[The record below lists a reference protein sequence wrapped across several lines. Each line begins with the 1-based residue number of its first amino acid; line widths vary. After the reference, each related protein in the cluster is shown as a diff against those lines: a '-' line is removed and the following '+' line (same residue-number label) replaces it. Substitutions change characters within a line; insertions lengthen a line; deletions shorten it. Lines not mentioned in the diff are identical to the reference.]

1 MALRESL
8 EEGGGRS
15 WSDCSSKRIRGVRHN
30 WMKALLHYLIAEP
43 VPITPGRALSLG
55 VAVFVAMLSV
65 ILVSTELVGGAGAP
79 ILVASMG
86 ASAVLL
92 FSLPHSPLA
101 QLWPFAG
108 GHLLSAS
115 IGVACVSL
123 IPEPAVAAA
132 AAVALAVAAM
142 YLTHSLHPPG
152 GAVALVPVLGDAS
165 THQLHYQFLLTPVM
179 INVTVML
186 FAALTIHNLPG
197 GQRYPAP
204 RWPRPDKRHKHR
216 DPPPLERFGIN
227 EEDLHRALQEFDSFL
242 DITEGDLQKL
252 YSRIVSHA
260 ARRQLGELTCADV
273 MSRDLVTITA
283 AAPLAEAWA
292 LLRYHK
298 IKALPVVDP
307 KRRVIGIVAL
317 VDFLK
322 RVDLDVYQDFPERL
336 ARMIRPDRHGDG
348 AHQQTPKVIA
358 QVMTAPVIAVGARN
372 HIIDLVPLLSDRGLH
387 HVPIVD
393 SDARLVGMVTQSD
406 LIAALY
412 SRRGSTMHR
421 ASS

>member
-1 MALRESL
+1 LKEIL
-8 EEGGGRS
+8 QYF
-15 WSDCSSKRIRGVRHN
+15 V
-30 WMKALLHYLIAEP
+30 AEP
-43 VPITPGRALSLG
+43 VPIAPGRALTLG
-55 VAVFVAMLSV
+55 VAVFTAMLTV
-65 ILVSTELVGGAGAP
+65 ILVSTVLVGGVGAP

-92 FSLPHSPLA
+92 FAVPHSPLA
-101 QLWPFAG
+101 QPWPFAG
-108 GHLLSAS
+108 GHLISAS
-115 IGVACVSL
+115 IGVTCANL
-123 IPEPAVAAA
+123 IPEPALAAA
-132 AAVALAVAAM
+132 AAVALAVTAM
-142 YLTHSLHPPG
+142 YVTHSLHPPG

-165 THQLHYQFLLTPVM
+165 IHELHYQLLLTPVT
-179 INVTVML
+179 INVAVML

-204 RWPRPDKRHKHR
+204 SWPQPDRRHKHR

-227 EEDLHRALQEFDSFL
+227 EADLHHALQEFDSFL

-252 YSRIVSHA
+252 YSRIVSLA
-260 ARRQLGELTCADV
+260 ARRRLGDITCADV

-283 AAPLAEAWA
+283 EAPVEEAWA

-298 IKALPVVDP
+298 IKALPVVDAQH
-307 KRRVIGIVAL
+307 RVIGIVTL

-322 RVDLDVYQDFPERL
+322 RVDLPVYQDFPERL
-336 ARMIRPDRHGDG
+336 ASMIRPDHYGYGPD
-348 AHQQTPKVIA
+348 QEKPKTISQLMA
-358 QVMTAPVIAVGARN
+358 TPVITVGERN

-393 SDARLVGMVTQSD
+393 SNARLVGMVTQSD

-412 SRRGSTMHR
+412 SRGVTRST
-421 ASS
+421 

>member
-1 MALRESL
+1 
-8 EEGGGRS
+8 
-15 WSDCSSKRIRGVRHN
+15 
-30 WMKALLHYLIAEP
+30 MKTLLQYLITEP
-43 VPITPGRALSLG
+43 VPLTPARALTLG
-55 VAVFVAMLSV
+55 VAVFIAMFSV
-65 ILVSTELVGGAGAP
+65 ILVSTELVSGAGAP

-92 FSLPHSPLA
+92 FAVPHSPLA
-101 QLWPFAG
+101 QPWPFAG
-108 GHLLSAS
+108 GHIISAS
-115 IGVACVSL
+115 IGITCASL

-132 AAVALAVAAM
+132 AAVALAVAVM

-165 THQLHYQFLLTPVM
+165 IHQLHYQFLLTPVTVN
-179 INVTVML
+179 ITVML

-204 RWPRPDKRHKHR
+204 SWPQPDRRHKHR

-242 DITEGDLQKL
+242 DITEGDLQQL
-252 YSRIVSHA
+252 YSKVVSHA
-260 ARRQLGELTCADV
+260 ARRRLGDLTCADV

-283 AAPLAEAWA
+283 DAPLEEAWA

-307 KRRVIGIVAL
+307 QRRVIGIVTL

-322 RVDLDVYQDFPERL
+322 RINLDVYQDFPERL
-336 ARMIRPDRHGDG
+336 ASMIRPEHYGYGPD
-348 AHQQTPKVIA
+348 QEKPKAIS
-358 QVMTAPVIAVGARN
+358 QVMAAPVITVGARN

-406 LIAALY
+406 LIAALIHGINGV
-412 SRRGSTMHR
+412 RID
-421 ASS
+421 

>member
-1 MALRESL
+1 MDLL
-8 EEGGGRS
+8 GR
-15 WSDCSSKRIRGVRHN
+15 IEV
-30 WMKALLHYLIAEP
+30 KALLQFLITEP
-43 VPITPGRALSLG
+43 VPITPGKALGFG

-65 ILVSTELVGGAGAP
+65 ILVSTELVSGAGAP

-92 FSLPHSPLA
+92 FAVPHSPLA
-101 QLWPFAG
+101 QPWPFAG
-108 GHLLSAS
+108 GHLISAS
-115 IGVACVSL
+115 IGVTCVSL

-132 AAVALAVAAM
+132 AAVALAAAAM

-152 GAVALVPVLGDAS
+152 GAVALVPVLGDARID
-165 THQLHYQFLLTPVM
+165 QLYYQFLLTPVTV
-179 INVTVML
+179 NVAVML
-186 FAALTIHNLPG
+186 LAALTIHNLPG

-204 RWPRPDKRHKHR
+204 SWPQPDRRHKHR

-242 DITEGDLQKL
+242 DISEGDLQKI
-252 YSRIVSHA
+252 YSRIVSYA
-260 ARRQLGELTCADV
+260 ARRRLGDVTCADV
-273 MSRDLVTITA
+273 MSRDLVTITVD
-283 AAPLAEAWA
+283 APLEEAWA

-307 KRRVIGIVAL
+307 QRRVVGIVTL

-322 RVDLDVYQDFPERL
+322 RVDLAVYQDFPERL
-336 ARMIRPDRHGDG
+336 ASMIHPQHYGYGPDQER
-348 AHQQTPKVIA
+348 PKVIG
-358 QVMTAPVIAVGARN
+358 QVMATPVITVGARN

-412 SRRGSTMHR
+412 SRGVARGP
-421 ASS
+421 